1 MKKFTVLLIAV
12 MFIEILPVQS
22 QTNGAELYE
31 RKVQTYNRM
40 QKAGWTMTGIGGGLA
55 MAGTVLL
62 VTLDDDF
69 WAEDETY
76 YENESGEIDEV
87 LQAFG
92 GLLCLTVG
100 IGLVAGGVTMGSIGS
115 HKAKSYQR
123 KLDNLSLGMILT
135 PKRQGLTLTYRF

>member
-1 MKKFTVLLIAV
+1 MKKFLILLVAV
-12 MFIEILPVQS
+12 MFIEILPIQA
-22 QTNGAELYE
+22 QTDEAQLYA

-62 VTLDDDF
+62 ITLDDDF
-69 WAEDETY
+69 WAEEDLY
-76 YENESGEIDEV
+76 YEEESEFDEV

-92 GLLCLTVG
+92 GIICLSVG

-115 HKAKSYQR
+115 HKVKSYQK
-123 KLDNLSLGMILT
+123 KLDNLSIGMILT